1 MRSPTRGAV
10 LGTSLAGGVGRTG
23 VDAPD
28 AAPVAGPIRSGVEAP
43 KGAVVGTCMLDAPDA
58 APVAGSICSC
68 VEAPKGAV
76 VGTCMLGSTVGRGLH
91 APAARLASSSSAV
104 PGERHACG

>member
-23 VDAPD
+23 V
-28 AAPVAGPIRSGVEAP
+28 
-43 KGAVVGTCMLDAPDA
+43 DAPDA